1 MTRRRRSQ
9 GIGALDDDDL
19 LEPDAAGESGAEG
32 GEGDGEGDGEGGAR
46 LVWSEHAHGGAV
58 NCLAA
63 RGDLLAS
70 ASRCGPAGGGRERP
84 RGSHGIGWRFGSQG
98 SRGKYV
104 FSKYLIRMTYV
115 LIKLSTRVLC

>member
-84 RGSHGIGWRFGSQG
+84 RGEPRGARGRRAGPGGGSAR
-98 SRGKYV
+98 RGV
-104 FSKYLIRMTYV
+104 GRNTYFQNN
-115 LIKLSTRVLC
+115 SFE